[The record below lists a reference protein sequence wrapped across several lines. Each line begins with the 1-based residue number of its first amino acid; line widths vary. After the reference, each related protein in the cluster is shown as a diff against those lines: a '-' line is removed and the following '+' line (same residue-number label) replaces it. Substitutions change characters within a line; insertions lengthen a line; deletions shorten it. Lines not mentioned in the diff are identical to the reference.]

1 MTIVND
7 REWKFLATETG
18 IEAPFNQLYF
28 TYLRG
33 LGYTGTLQDMI
44 AKSGF
49 GLTPSL
55 FPVEEEEL
63 EE

>member
-1 MTIVND
+1 MTVND
-7 REWKFLATETG
+7 REWKFLATELQMQ
-18 IEAPFNQLYF
+18 APFNQLYF
-28 TYLRG
+28 KYLRG

-55 FPVEEEEL
+55 FPVEEEEEP